1 MWDEGQWNQVY
12 ETEFIEDNLN
22 PIWVPFKIDMGL
34 LNYYD
39 ESKNFKIE
47 CWDHSHKNPPK
58 HKYIGVI
65 EIC

>member
-1 MWDEGQWNQVY
+1 MWDEGQWNLVH
-12 ETEFIEDNLN
+12 ETEFIENNLN

-47 CWDHSHKNPPK
+47 CWDHSHKNPP
-58 HKYIGVI
+58 
-65 EIC
+65 